1 MRVELLMGTK
11 VFTEQHDKEELRSFS
26 EPFKQPFKQPFIR
39 VRLAVEIWDL
49 KHSHAVVLCLEGF
62 VWGSAKN
69 MSRSYG
75 ISCNKV
81 HEG

>member
-1 MRVELLMGTK
+1 MRVELLIGMK

-26 EPFKQPFKQPFIR
+26 QPFRQRQFIR

-49 KHSHAVVLCLEGF
+49 KHSCAVVVCLEGF
-62 VWGSAKN
+62 VWGSGK